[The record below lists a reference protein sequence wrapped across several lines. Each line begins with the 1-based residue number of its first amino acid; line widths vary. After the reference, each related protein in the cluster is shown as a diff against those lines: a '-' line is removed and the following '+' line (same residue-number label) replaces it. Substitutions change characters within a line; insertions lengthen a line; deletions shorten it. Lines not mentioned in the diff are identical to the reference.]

1 VPTLDLYVPLH
12 QADSR
17 SVEFLVRTAADSE
30 TWPAVLRS
38 AVWQVDPQQPVP
50 LLRPMEQIVYRE
62 VQPWE
67 AMAVLLGLFASGALM
82 LGAIGLYSVMSYIVS
97 QRVPEIGLRMA
108 LGADRHSLVRLVVG
122 HGMRLALAGAALGV
136 AGAFA
141 LTRVLEG
148 LLYDLSPTDP
158 ATLAAAAVALLGVAW
173 LATLLPARRAARVDP
188 LTALRYE

>member
-1 VPTLDLYVPLH
+1 
-12 QADSR
+12 
-17 SVEFLVRTAADSE
+17 
-30 TWPAVLRS
+30 
-38 AVWQVDPQQPVP
+38 
-50 LLRPMEQIVYRE
+50 M
-62 VQPWE
+62 
-67 AMAVLLGLFASGALM
+67 AMLLGLFAGGALM

-108 LGADRHSLVRLVVG
+108 LGADRRSVVRLVVG
-122 HGMRLALAGAALGV
+122 HGMRLALAGAALGL
-136 AGAFA
+136 AGSFA

-148 LLYDLSPTDP
+148 LLYDISPTDP